1 MSSGY
6 ATLLQ
11 TVKDLCS
18 ICEEQQTI
26 IRAQAD
32 ALAQMGAVVLEE
44 ERLALEKRCETVI
57 GGEPFS
63 GKEV

>member
-1 MSSGY
+1 MNSSE
-6 ATLLQ
+6 ALLQ
-11 TVKDLCS
+11 TINDLCS
-18 ICEEQQTI
+18 ICEEQLTI
-26 IRAQAD
+26 IKAQAD

-44 ERLALEKRCETVI
+44 ERLALEKRCDTVI